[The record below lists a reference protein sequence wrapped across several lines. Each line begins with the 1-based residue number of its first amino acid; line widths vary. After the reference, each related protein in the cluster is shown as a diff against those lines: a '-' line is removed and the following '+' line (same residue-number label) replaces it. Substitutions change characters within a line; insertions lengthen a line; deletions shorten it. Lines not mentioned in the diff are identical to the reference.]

1 MNWTDEIFLNF
12 CRGKIDDFY
21 SYLYPDLLI
30 YASSLLSGND
40 VTTAEDLVQ
49 DAVEKAYLNAESFS
63 SAAQWKA
70 FIITCI
76 RNRAISLIRKE
87 NAKGNYL
94 NETFSSSMLTRDVM
108 TDYIEV
114 ETRTRLFNAIAT
126 LPPELRQIFNLSF
139 EEGLR
144 NPEIAARL
152 GVAEITIKKR
162 KARLITRLRDIF
174 GISPEFLLAIDI
186 IYSSNLFKPT

>member
-30 YASSLLSGND
+30 YASSRLSGND

-94 NETFSSSMLTRDVM
+94 NETFNPSMLTRDVM

-114 ETRTRLFNAIAT
+114 ETRPRLFNAIAT

-174 GISPEFLLAIDI
+174 GISPELILAIKI
-186 IYSSNLFKPT
+186 LS

>member
-30 YASSLLSGND
+30 YASSRLSGND

-94 NETFSSSMLTRDVM
+94 NETFNPSMLTRDVM

-174 GISPEFLLAIDI
+174 GISPDLLLAIDI
-186 IYSSNLFKPT
+186 IYYSNLFKPT

>member
-21 SYLYPDLLI
+21 SYLYPYLLI
-30 YASSLLSGND
+30 YASSRLSGND

-94 NETFSSSMLTRDVM
+94 NETFNSSMLTRDVM

-174 GISPEFLLAIDI
+174 GISPDLLLAIDI
-186 IYSSNLFKPT
+186 IYYSNLFKPT

>member
-1 MNWTDEIFLNF
+1 MINNYIKSSQY
-12 CRGKIDDFY
+12 CKI
-21 SYLYPDLLI
+21 I
-30 YASSLLSGND
+30 
-40 VTTAEDLVQ
+40 
-49 DAVEKAYLNAESFS
+49 
-63 SAAQWKA
+63 SAAS
-70 FIITCI
+70 C
-76 RNRAISLIRKE
+76 NRAISLIRKE

-94 NETFSSSMLTRDVM
+94 NETFNSSMLTRDVM

-174 GISPEFLLAIDI
+174 GISPDLLLAIDI
-186 IYSSNLFKPT
+186 IYYSNLFKPT

>member
-21 SYLYPDLLI
+21 SYLYPYLLI
-30 YASSLLSGND
+30 YASSRLSGND

-94 NETFSSSMLTRDVM
+94 NETFNPSMLTRDVM

-174 GISPEFLLAIDI
+174 GISPDLLLAIDI
-186 IYSSNLFKPT
+186 IYYSNLFKPT

>member
-94 NETFSSSMLTRDVM
+94 NETFSPSMLTRDVM

-174 GISPEFLLAIDI
+174 GISPELLLAIKI
-186 IYSSNLFKPT
+186 LS

>member
-30 YASSLLSGND
+30 YASSRLSGND

-94 NETFSSSMLTRDVM
+94 NETFNSSMLTRDVM

-174 GISPEFLLAIDI
+174 GISPDLLLAIDI
-186 IYSSNLFKPT
+186 IYYSNLFKPT

>member
-1 MNWTDEIFLNF
+1 MINNYIKSSQY
-12 CRGKIDDFY
+12 CKII
-21 SYLYPDLLI
+21 S
-30 YASSLLSGND
+30 
-40 VTTAEDLVQ
+40 
-49 DAVEKAYLNAESFS
+49 AES
-63 SAAQWKA
+63 
-70 FIITCI
+70 C
-76 RNRAISLIRKE
+76 NRAISLIRKE

-94 NETFSSSMLTRDVM
+94 NETFNPSMLTRDVM
-108 TDYIEV
+108 TDYIGV
-114 ETRTRLFNAIAT
+114 ETRPRLFNAIAT

-174 GISPEFLLAIDI
+174 GISPDLLLAIDI
-186 IYSSNLFKPT
+186 IYYSNLFKPT

>member
-1 MNWTDEIFLNF
+1 M
-12 CRGKIDDFY
+12 
-21 SYLYPDLLI
+21 
-30 YASSLLSGND
+30 
-40 VTTAEDLVQ
+40 Q

-94 NETFSSSMLTRDVM
+94 NETFNPSMLTRDVM

-174 GISPEFLLAIDI
+174 GISPELILAIKI
-186 IYSSNLFKPT
+186 LS